1 MCMNKA
7 LAEVVVKRV
16 THVHRTLIDDKKNTM
31 EDISEIVLFGAG
43 LQISQYKRRYGGF
56 PGPGTKAI
64 SHSV

>member
-1 MCMNKA
+1 MN
-7 LAEVVVKRV
+7 
-16 THVHRTLIDDKKNTM
+16 HVHRTLIDDKKNKM